1 MMAYLPRKEKS
12 HPPNSLRPTIN
23 PCIYTMATHMWRAV
37 VEVYNTA
44 SLWKDMPFVFA
55 SGGVAIVGS
64 IALFAIYAGLEYCLL
79 KKQRRNQFLRTGP
92 KNDAGIGG
100 WRQRHWHMYDNVMQT
115 VLRFTFIIL
124 LGFIIWVAGAVVG
137 FNSYSTATAMLVMGI
152 VLTYTFAG
160 PLGAWGYSMALMI
173 DNQLYVGQHWEFHGT
188 GPGWD
193 GIISGIYT
201 FEVEMMHQEDDGRT
215 TIVTVPIANFFN
227 AMRKSDPEKQRKW
240 GDIYRPAN
248 DARMVEQLGGKIK
261 NTRRQNP
268 AEQNDIVPA
277 SQQMMGDPLD
287 VRVTFKPSST
297 SGRLVNRAHAR
308 APELLAV

>member
-1 MMAYLPRKEKS
+1 
-12 HPPNSLRPTIN
+12 
-23 PCIYTMATHMWRAV
+23 MATHMWRAV

-79 KKQRRNQFLRTGP
+79 RKQRRNQFLRRREIDV
-92 KNDAGIGG
+92 DANKTPG

-201 FEVEMMHQEDDGRT
+201 FEVEMMHKEDDGRT

-227 AMRKSDPEKQRKW
+227 AMRKSDPQKQEEWK
-240 GDIYRPAN
+240 DIYRPAN
-248 DARMVEQLGGKIK
+248 HPEMVRQLKSTGKVK
-261 NTRRQNP
+261 NTRTASPDDQNEWFH
-268 AEQNDIVPA
+268 AN
-277 SQQMMGDPLD
+277 QQMAGDPLD

-297 SGRLVNRAHAR
+297 SGRRVNRAHAR
-308 APELLAV
+308 APELLSV

>member
-1 MMAYLPRKEKS
+1 MAYLPRKEKS

>member
-1 MMAYLPRKEKS
+1 MAYLPRKEKVS
-12 HPPNSLRPTIN
+12 LLIACGPPSILV
-23 PCIYTMATHMWRAV
+23 YTPMATHMWRAV

-79 KKQRRNQFLRTGP
+79 RKQRRNQFLRTGTQNTDG
-92 KNDAGIGG
+92 KGG

-201 FEVEMMHQEDDGRT
+201 FEVEMMHKEDDGRT

-227 AMRKSDPEKQRKW
+227 ATRKSDPKKQQEW
-240 GDIYRPAN
+240 SDIYRPAN
-248 DARMVEQLGGKIK
+248 HPNMVKELRGKIK
-261 NTRRQNP
+261 NTRTASPDDQNEFHF
-268 AEQNDIVPA
+268 AN
-277 SQQMMGDPLD
+277 QQMAGDPLD

-297 SGRLVNRAHAR
+297 SGRRTNRAHAH

>member
-1 MMAYLPRKEKS
+1 M
-12 HPPNSLRPTIN
+12 
-23 PCIYTMATHMWRAV
+23 THMLRAV
-37 VEVYNTA
+37 LEVYNTA

-55 SGGVAIVGS
+55 SGGIAILGS

-79 KKQRRNQFLRTGP
+79 RKQRRNQFLRTGESDD
-92 KNDAGIGG
+92 KGKIA
-100 WRQRHWHMYDNVMQT
+100 WRQRHWHIYDNVMQT

-201 FEVEMMHQEDDGRT
+201 FEVEMMRKEEDGRT

-227 AMRKSDPEKQRKW
+227 AMRKSDPKKQVEW
-240 GDIYRPAN
+240 EDIYRTAS
-248 DARMVEQLGGKIK
+248 DTRMIEQLSGIIK
-261 NTRRQNP
+261 NTRTKNAKDQNEIHY
-268 AEQNDIVPA
+268 AAQQIV
-277 SQQMMGDPLD
+277 GDPME
-287 VRVTFKPSST
+287 VRVAFKPSS
-297 SGRLVNRAHAR
+297 SRLVNRSHAR
-308 APELLAV
+308 APELLAI

>member
-1 MMAYLPRKEKS
+1 MAYLPRKEKS

-248 DARMVEQLGGKIK
+248 DARMIEQLGGKIK